1 MALRG
6 VFCFLFLSYFYFIS
20 FLLFVNRKIMLCLRH
35 KQSKNRSNMKL
46 DSQMIVE
53 SFSSAVPE
61 TVYGVSVENVCE
73 ICNISGSTWR
83 KYHLMLRNAEKLLS
97 TNKKKALGF
106 SYKRRDRGIDRTS
119 LLLVYSLAFLH
130 RFFRNEKVAMKL
142 LYQNWEEI
150 KCLAL

>member
-1 MALRG
+1 
-6 VFCFLFLSYFYFIS
+6 
-20 FLLFVNRKIMLCLRH
+20 
-35 KQSKNRSNMKL
+35 MKL
-46 DSQMIVE
+46 DSQKIVE
-53 SFSSAVPE
+53 SFSSAVPK

-97 TNKKKALGF
+97 TNKKKTLGF